1 MAGIPAAKRL
11 KELGYT
17 NFEIIEGSDR
27 VGGRVQHNTLG
38 GITAEM
44 GHNNFLIR
52 NESSPV
58 NRPTVHSSIAKYI
71 SQTG

>member
-11 KELGYT
+11 KVLGYT

-58 NRPTVHSSIAKYI
+58 NHSSIAKYI